1 MSCRSI
7 TQIIRQASSPSTLIE
22 WTRTEIA
29 PNEPPQAFQHL
40 REHKRELVAFLRVKE
55 SESAHLPEPS
65 RADLG
70 AVRFRSGR
78 QDGAGASRAVP
89 VRVTRSRDR

>member
-22 WTRTEIA
+22 STRTEIA

-40 REHKRELVAFLRVKE
+40 REHKRDLVAFLRVKE
-55 SESAHLPEPS
+55 SD
-65 RADLG
+65 R
-70 AVRFRSGR
+70 RICRSHQERILAPWSLEGR
-78 QDGAGASRAVP
+78 QDGAVASRAVA
-89 VRVTRSRDR
+89 VSVTRSRDR